1 LLPFEDG
8 GIVDLQ
14 RNYAGNGSSL
24 TFRHNIANSTNKVQ
38 IGYDLAIQ
46 QDNRLRFNNLEGIK
60 GERSFDQKESFS
72 SLGFFIVDH
81 FSYGDFLLSGGIRY
95 DINHLKAKD
104 KFLTDGDG
112 SDDISLHSLNP
123 SIGINY
129 SLNHQHHLFGNFST
143 SFETPALSELS
154 ANPSGEGGFNLALKP
169 QKANN
174 IELGYKI
181 KNESMSAEIAIFHIQ
196 TDNDLV
202 PYELEEFP
210 DRTFFRNAGSTK
222 RSGIEFFYSQ
232 ALLRNVKLKASYT
245 YSDFT
250 YDNFETASGN
260 FNYNMLPGIPRH
272 LATISFDYLNKSGL
286 TASLQSRYV
295 GELYTNDSNS
305 VSDDNYSVVNLNI
318 GFKIKTNHAIV
329 SPFIGINN
337 MFNTK
342 YNDNVRINAFGGRFY
357 EPAPGLN
364 VFGGV
369 RFEI

>member
-1 LLPFEDG
+1 
-8 GIVDLQ
+8 
-14 RNYAGNGSSL
+14 
-24 TFRHNIANSTNKVQ
+24 
-38 IGYDLAIQ
+38 
-46 QDNRLRFNNLEGIK
+46 
-60 GERSFDQKESFS
+60 
-72 SLGFFIVDH
+72 FIVDH
-81 FSYGDFLLSGGIRY
+81 FTYGDFLLSGGIRY
-95 DINHLKAKD
+95 DRNHLKAKD

-129 SLNHQHHLFGNFST
+129 SLKHQQHLFGNFST

-154 ANPSGEGGFNLALKP
+154 ANPSGEGGFNLTLKP
-169 QKANN
+169 QKASN

-181 KNESMSAEIAIFHIQ
+181 KNESMWVEIAIFHIQ

-250 YDNFETASGN
+250 YDDFETSSGN
-260 FNYNMLPGIPRH
+260 FNDNMLPGIPRH
-272 LATISFDYLNKSGL
+272 LATISFDYFNRSQL

-295 GELYTNDSNS
+295 GKLYTNDSNS

-318 GFKIKTNHAIV
+318 GYKIKTNHVII

-342 YNDNVRINAFGGRFY
+342 YNDNIRINAFGGRFY
-357 EPAPGLN
+357 EPAPEFN

-369 RFEI
+369 RFEL